1 MRKDSPKVEIYN
13 RVNHLKLKAGG
24 APSGGSGKF
33 DDEAIRR
40 ADAVIRKM
48 SDLYPEEIGKSIGRL
63 ERLWAETREMPPQSR
78 AANARLIS
86 NTANQIKDLA
96 GTFDFDL
103 MEYFGESLRDY
114 ILDIDLSR
122 KEQAIIVQ
130 AHVDVMQVAYRQNLK
145 HQKHPLGEE
154 LKKTVAAAIQKYS

>member
-1 MRKDSPKVEIYN
+1 M
-13 RVNHLKLKAGG
+13 
-24 APSGGSGKF
+24 SGPGKF
-33 DDEAIRR
+33 DDDAIKR
-40 ADAVIRKM
+40 ADAVIKKM
-48 SDLYPEEIGKSIGRL
+48 SDFYPEEIGKRL
-63 ERLWAETREMPPQSR
+63 GHLDRLWAETREMPPQSR

-86 NTANQIKDLA
+86 NAANQIKDLA

-122 KEQAIIVQ
+122 KEQATIVQ

-154 LKKTVAAAIQKYS
+154 LKKTVAAAIEKYS